1 MASDTND
8 VTGLT
13 GRYARALFQ
22 LAEEQDV
29 LDLVAEELATIA
41 QMIEESEE
49 LERLVSSPVIPRLK
63 QGSVMEEVLIK
74 AGASQLTRNFVGLI
88 ASNRRLFALNDMIS
102 DYLQI
107 LAKRRG
113 EVTAEV
119 ISAEPLDNKQ
129 IAQLLSLFKSNLGEK
144 VNLTTKIDAGLLGG
158 LVIKIGSR
166 MVDSSLRNKLQQL
179 RLALKGVG

>member
-22 LAEEQDV
+22 LAEEQDL
-29 LDLVAEELATIA
+29 LDLVAEDLATIA
-41 QMIEESEE
+41 QMVEENED
-49 LERLVSSPVIPRLK
+49 LDRLICSPIIPRSE
-63 QGSVMEEVLIK
+63 QGSAMEEILKK
-74 AGASQLTRNFVGLI
+74 AGASELTRKFVGLI
-88 ASNRRLFALNDMIS
+88 ASNRRLFVLTDMIS

-119 ISAEPLDNKQ
+119 ISAEPLDDKQ

-144 VNLTTKIDAGLLGG
+144 VKLTTKLDAGLLGG
-158 LVIKIGSR
+158 LVVRIGSQ

>member
-1 MASDTND
+1 MASNTND

-29 LDLVAEELATIA
+29 LGLVAEDLATIA
-41 QMIEESEE
+41 QMVEENED
-49 LERLVSSPVIPRLK
+49 LERLVSSPVIPRGE
-63 QGSVMEEVLIK
+63 QGSVMEEILIK
-74 AGASQLTRNFVGLI
+74 AGASELTRKFVGLI
-88 ASNRRLFALNDMIS
+88 ASNRRLFVLKGIIA

-119 ISAEPLDNKQ
+119 TSAEPLDDKQ
-129 IAQLLSLFKSNLGEK
+129 IAQLLNIFKLNLGEK
-144 VNLTTKIDAGLLGG
+144 VNLTNKLDAGLLGG
-158 LVIKIGSR
+158 LVVKIGSR

-179 RLALKGVG
+179 RLVLKGAG